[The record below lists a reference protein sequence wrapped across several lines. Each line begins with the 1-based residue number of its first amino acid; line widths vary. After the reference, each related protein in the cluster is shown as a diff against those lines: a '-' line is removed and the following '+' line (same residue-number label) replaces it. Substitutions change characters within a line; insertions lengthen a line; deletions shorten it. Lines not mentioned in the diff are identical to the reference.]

1 MPLST
6 QRLNEIVA
14 DLANRPSGVVPGRH
28 EHVRVRV
35 TELLEQGLGANISAI
50 GHEVRVVEARGRID
64 ALLGRTVVEFKSD
77 LRRERKDAVE
87 ELSRYLP
94 EREAA
99 TGDRFVGVVTDGAD
113 WEAYELRDGA
123 PFLLRTYKTD
133 VKHPGTLLAWLD
145 GAVATQTEIPPD
157 AENIINELG
166 AQSIAYLRAETGL
179 RAAWEAV
186 RDHPTASLQ
195 RQLWSQLLT
204 LVYGKAVED
213 DGLWLQHT
221 FLVIVAKSIA
231 ARIMEVEADD
241 PEAILSGRA
250 FVDAGVYGA
259 VESDFFD
266 WILLAPGGPDLV
278 QKLARHVARFKLRA
292 VKADVLKILYESL
305 IDRGQRHGLGE
316 YYTPD
321 WLAARVVERAVDQ
334 PLEQTV
340 LDPACGSG
348 TFLFQAVRR
357 VLAEAEDGGLDR
369 EDQAGEACKL
379 VAGMDIHPVA
389 VIIAR
394 VTFLLALAPVLGDRQ
409 GDLSIPVYLGDAM
422 QLEVRKFMRGQELVV
437 HVPSSPGH
445 SELPEV
451 NGATGGMTGGAAILV
466 LPQELAKTGPLFD
479 KLIEAMKSASLAD
492 EKPAQFRH
500 RGVRTIEIYFKRD
513 LKAVEETA
521 LDDLTQTFVT
531 FHALRRAGR
540 DTIWTYVARNLTR
553 PFTYSAGVRWA
564 SVIVGNPPWLAFRH
578 MSEGLQKR
586 FRELARAERL
596 LVTGRGAGKMAT
608 QNDLCALFTVR
619 AAGLYLK
626 ASGRIAMVLPWA
638 VLRGGQYEPFRSGSY
653 DSARIA
659 WDETWDLDGV
669 EPLFP
674 VPACVLFGRR
684 RATATRTP
692 EKVLKFSGRL
702 PMRDASAEMAGPR
715 LKTVSADAP
724 PAAQINAADRKS
736 DFGRMFRQGAT
747 LVPRMLCLVERKSQ
761 GRLGST
767 SSRPL
772 VVSRRG
778 AQDKRPWRDLP
789 GVEHAVEAEFLRPV
803 YLGESILPFRVFKAF
818 EGVVPMDERGNVMGA
833 SEAADAG
840 QGGLSGW
847 MRAAEKTWTDNKG
860 DNPLTLAGQFDFY
873 GKLGS
878 QFPPKPL
885 RVVYAK
891 AGTQPAACL
900 VRDATAVIDH
910 MLYWTEPASEDEAYF
925 LIAILNSEEVRGRIA
940 RLQAR
945 GLFGARHFDKVMFT
959 LPIPRFSAAVETHR
973 ALATA
978 GRRAESQAAAVALP
992 EAAPFTRARRAV
1004 REALTTSGASA
1015 EIDRLVEILLD
1026 GESTVSP

>member
-1 MPLST
+1 MPLSPE
-6 QRLNEIVA
+6 RLNEIVA

-35 TELLEQGLGANISAI
+35 TELLEQGLGADISAI

-99 TGDRFVGVVTDGAD
+99 TGERFVGVVTDGAD

-123 PFLLRTYKTD
+123 PFLLRTYRTD

-157 AENIINELG
+157 AENIIHELG

-186 RDHPTASLQ
+186 KDHPTASLQ

-305 IDRGQRHGLGE
+305 IDRSQRHGLGE

-321 WLAARVVERAVDQ
+321 WLAARVVEHAVER

-357 VLAEAEDGGLDR
+357 VLAEAEEGGLER
-369 EDQAGEACKL
+369 EDQAGEACRL

-445 SELPEV
+445 ADVPVV
-451 NGATGGMTGGAAILV
+451 NGATGGLNGGAAMLV
-466 LPQELAKTGPLFD
+466 FPQELAKTGPLFD
-479 KLIEAMKSASLAD
+479 KLIEAMKAASLAD

-513 LKAVEETA
+513 LTALEQTA

-531 FHALRRAGR
+531 FHALRQAGR

-564 SVIVGNPPWLAFRH
+564 SVLVGNPPWLAFRH

-586 FRELARAERL
+586 FRELSRAERL
-596 LVTGRGAGKMAT
+596 LVTGKGAGKMAT

-638 VLRGGQYEPFRSGSY
+638 VLRGGQYEPFRTGSY

-659 WDETWDLDGV
+659 WDETWDLDAV

-692 EKVLKFSGRL
+692 DKVLKFSGRL
-702 PMRDASAEMAGPR
+702 PMRDASAEMAAPR
-715 LKTVSADAP
+715 IKTVGADAP
-724 PAAQINAADRKS
+724 RPGDNVQSSAYGK
-736 DFGRMFRQGAT
+736 MFLDGAT
-747 LVPRMLCLVERKSQ
+747 LYPRMLCLVERKSQ
-761 GRLGST
+761 GKLGST

-789 GVEHAVEAEFLRPV
+789 GVEHAVEVEFLRPV

-818 EGVVPMDERGNVMGA
+818 EGVVPMDARGNIMGA
-833 SEAADAG
+833 SGAADAG

-959 LPIPRFSAAVETHR
+959 LPIPRFSAGVETHR
-973 ALATA
+973 ALAAA

-1004 REALTTSGASA
+1004 REALAASGASA

-1026 GESTVSP
+1026 GENAVSP